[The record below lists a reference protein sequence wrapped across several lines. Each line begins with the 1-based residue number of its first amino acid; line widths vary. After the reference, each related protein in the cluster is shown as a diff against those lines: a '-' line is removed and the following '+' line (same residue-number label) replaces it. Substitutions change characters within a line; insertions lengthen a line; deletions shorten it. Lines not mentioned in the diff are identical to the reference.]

1 MLPLLLASAVLGSAP
16 VGLTVSAQLGKST
29 TTAESYLRALE
40 QEFLATELPVKRLVT
55 KCEGAREC
63 LIDAAK
69 AASLPGVVGVTLAL
83 GKKQSTIDLEALRV
97 RDGAM
102 VEQLTFVVKEKL
114 EENERWQVRA
124 FAKRV
129 AAALEPPKVVVAPP
143 TDTPVAAT
151 LTPVPQED
159 PLLLTQKPVE
169 ARSNAPAIIMGG
181 AAGAAAITSGVFL
194 GLATGARNELQQGTA
209 GDPATLTRAQADQL
223 AKTANTD
230 YSVALGTGIAAGAL
244 AVGTV
249 IYLLAK

>member
-1 MLPLLLASAVLGSAP
+1 MLPLLLTSALLGSGP

-29 TTAESYLRALE
+29 TPVETYLRALE
-40 QEFLATELPVKRLVT
+40 QEFLATDLPVKRLAT
-55 KCEGAREC
+55 KCEGHREC
-63 LIDAAK
+63 LVDAAK
-69 AASLPGVVGVTLAL
+69 AASLPGIVGVTLAL
-83 GKKQSTIDLEALRV
+83 GKKQTTIDLEALRA

-114 EENERWQVRA
+114 EENERWQVRQ
-124 FAKRV
+124 FAKRI
-129 AAALEPPKVVVAPP
+129 AAALEPPKIVAPP

-151 LTPVPQED
+151 LTPPPPKED
-159 PLLLTQKPVE
+159 PLLLTQKTPE
-169 ARSNAPAIIMGG
+169 PRSNAPAIVMGS
-181 AAGAAAITSGVFL
+181 AAGAAAITSGIFL
-194 GLATGARNELQQGTA
+194 GLATGARNELQKGTA
-209 GDPATLTRAQADQL
+209 GDPATMTRAQADQL

>member
-1 MLPLLLASAVLGSAP
+1 MFPLLLTSALLGSGP

-29 TTAESYLRALE
+29 TPVEAYLRALE
-40 QEFLATELPVKRLVT
+40 QEFLATDLPVKRLAT
-55 KCEGAREC
+55 KCEGHREC
-63 LIDAAK
+63 LVDAAK
-69 AASLPGVVGVTLAL
+69 AASLPGIVGVTLAL
-83 GKKQSTIDLEALRV
+83 GKKQTTIDLEALRA

-114 EENERWQVRA
+114 EENERWQVRQ

-129 AAALEPPKVVVAPP
+129 AAAIEPPKVVPLPDVPIA
-143 TDTPVAAT
+143 TT
-151 LTPVPQED
+151 LTPPPPKED
-159 PLLLTQKPVE
+159 PLLLTQKSPE
-169 ARSNAPAIIMGG
+169 PRGNAPAIVMGS
-181 AAGAAAITSGVFL
+181 AAGAAAITSGIFL
-194 GLATGARNELQQGTA
+194 GLATGARNELQKGTA
-209 GDPATLTRAQADQL
+209 GDPATMTRAQADQL

>member
-1 MLPLLLASAVLGSAP
+1 MLPLLFASALFGSGP
-16 VGLTVSAQLGKST
+16 VGLSVSAQLGKST
-29 TTAESYLRALE
+29 TPVESYLRALE
-40 QEFLATELPVKRLVT
+40 QEFLATDLPVKRVVT

-63 LIDAAK
+63 LVAAAK
-69 AASLPGVVGVTLAL
+69 AEALPGIVGVTLAL
-83 GKKQSTIDLEALRV
+83 GKKQTTIDLEALRT

-129 AAALEPPKVVVAPP
+129 AAALEPPKVTPP
-143 TDTPVAAT
+143 PDTPVAVT
-151 LTPVPQED
+151 LTPAPKDD
-159 PLLLTQKPVE
+159 PLLLTQKPT
-169 ARSNAPAIIMGG
+169 ASRSNTPAFIMGG

-194 GLATGARNELQQGTA
+194 GLATGARSELEQGTL
-209 GDPATLTRAQADQL
+209 GETATLTRARADQL